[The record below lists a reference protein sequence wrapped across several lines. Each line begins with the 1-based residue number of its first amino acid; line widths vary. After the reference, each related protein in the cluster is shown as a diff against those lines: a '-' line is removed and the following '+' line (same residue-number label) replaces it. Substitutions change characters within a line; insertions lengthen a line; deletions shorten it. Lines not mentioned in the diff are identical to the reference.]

1 MEFVP
6 KKIAL
11 CSTFYPGV
19 EPFLRN
25 WYTSVLQQTDRD
37 YQLWIA
43 LDGIGVDRAVTALGK
58 IPDSVVWITA
68 EKGETPAAIR
78 QRLLSQ
84 VVEEFD
90 SVVLVDSDDILHP
103 GRIAAARHGLCRSE
117 LVGCALRLVDQQG
130 GDLGKELN
138 LPPQISPNVI
148 LPRHNVFGLSNTAWR
163 SSLLKKC
170 LPVPSTAVI
179 VDWFLATRAWLLGA
193 SLYFDQSVCMDYRQY
208 ASNSTRVCGPFS
220 HEQVIHDTL
229 RVSHHFQLILSS
241 PIQGAVASRQE
252 RLLQVAEDVN
262 KFASNVIHDQEKLD
276 LYLVKLDELDLPPL
290 WWSCVAHPSLKY
302 LWSD

>member
-1 MEFVP
+1 MKFVP

-19 EPFLRN
+19 EPFLRD
-25 WYTSVLQQTDRD
+25 WYTSVLKQTDRN
-37 YQLWIA
+37 YQLCIA
-43 LDGIGVDRAVTALGK
+43 LDEIGVDSAVPTLGK
-58 IPDSVVWITA
+58 IPDSVVWTTA

-90 SVVLVDSDDILHP
+90 SVVLVDSDDILYP
-103 GRIAAARHGLCRSE
+103 GRIAAARQSLYHGE
-117 LVGCALRLVDQQG
+117 MAGCALRLVDQQG
-130 GDLGKELN
+130 LDLGKELN
-138 LPPQISPNVI
+138 LPPQISPNMI

-170 LPVPSTAVI
+170 LPVPSNAMI

-193 SLYFDQSVCMDYRQY
+193 SLYFDQRVCMDYRQY

-220 HEQVIHDTL
+220 REQVIHDTL
-229 RVSHHFQLILSS
+229 RVSQHFQLILNS
-241 PIQGAVASRQE
+241 PIQGAIDSRRK
-252 RLLQVAEDVN
+252 RLLQVAEDVF
-262 KFASNVIHDQEKLD
+262 KFASNVIPDQEKLD
-276 LYLVKLDELDLPPL
+276 LYLVKLDELDLSPL